1 MKNMIALALITMFFS
16 NLSVAQ
22 DVIVGGYRRAGTN
35 EQIKAMHTDKLK
47 DSLGLTTE
55 QAKKVDAIEQ
65 DYNLRIRAVKM
76 DTRLSDSAKNAAIRP
91 LEIEKKGNLL
101 EAINEKQLAKLEG
114 RKLQTPKQEFKKT
127 GMKSKKNKRKIKH

>member
-1 MKNMIALALITMFFS
+1 MIALALITMFFS

-55 QAKKVDAIEQ
+55 QAKKVDAIQQ
-65 DYNLRIRAVKM
+65 DYNLRIRAINL
-76 DTRLSDSAKNAAIRP
+76 DTQLSDSAKKSRIEP
-91 LEIEKKGNLL
+91 LENEKRGNLL
-101 EAINEKQLAKLEG
+101 EVINEQQLAKLEG
-114 RKLQTPKQEFKKT
+114 RKSKMQSV
-127 GMKSKKNKRKIKH
+127 SKKSPKKHYKKYKKKG

>member
-1 MKNMIALALITMFFS
+1 MIVLALITMFFS

-55 QAKKVDAIEQ
+55 QAKKVDAIQQ
-65 DYNLRIRAVKM
+65 DYNLRIRAINL
-76 DTRLSDSAKNAAIRP
+76 DTRLSDSAKKSRIEP
-91 LEIEKKGNLL
+91 LENEKRGNLL
-101 EAINEKQLAKLEG
+101 EVINEQQLAKLEG
-114 RKLQTPKQEFKKT
+114 RKLQTTKQAIKKT
-127 GMKSKKNKRKIKH
+127 GFKSKKTKRKIRH

>member
-1 MKNMIALALITMFFS
+1 MIALALITMFFS

-55 QAKKVDAIEQ
+55 QAKKVDAIQQ
-65 DYNLRIRAVKM
+65 DYHLRIRAINL
-76 DTRLSDSAKNAAIRP
+76 DTQLSDSAKKSRIEP
-91 LEIEKKGNLL
+91 LETEKRGNLL
-101 EAINEKQLAKLEG
+101 SVINEQQLAKLEG
-114 RKLQTPKQEFKKT
+114 RKLKMQSA
-127 GMKSKKNKRKIKH
+127 GKKNPKRNYKKYKKKG